1 MKKLIECADNFILE
15 SDWKDIALIKLCIC
29 SLGIIIGLCI
39 PKEKKKVPL
48 CAAVSVFA
56 ATYVPLIMKFGKVA
70 ADVYKNE

>member
-15 SDWKDIALIKLCIC
+15 SDWKDIALIKLCLC
-29 SLGIIIGLCI
+29 SLGIIIVLCI
-39 PKEKKKVPL
+39 PKKKKKVPL